1 MGISTAGPSSD
12 EERPGDPVWCLPLQR
27 PGPCC
32 APGHLQE
39 WGHTFSSS
47 QSRVKRGREVVLGC
61 KKTSPSLLMF
71 MSNVNFTLK
80 VEHPSVTQP
89 NLRQILS
96 GLSAKCAAIKW
107 DGCVMMLSEWS
118 SQSHTSHPTQW
129 TQLCCSDGHKEGINT
144 LDITLEW
151 SWWTYEAIKLMY
163 CKVMAAL
170 IGPGFYK
177 IKKRCSSSFISLL
190 KPMHFKWAKY
200 LDHGH
205 VFCSCNAVMLG
216 TCPGITV
223 TVMVMNIVP
232 ILYYCLSPIPRPVA
246 GL

>member
-1 MGISTAGPSSD
+1 MYLSHYQCYNGGYLLPVHHQMR
-12 EERPGDPVWCLPLQR
+12 RPGDPVWCLPLQR

-71 MSNVNFTLK
+71 MSHVNFTLK

-96 GLSAKCAAIKW
+96 GLSAKCAAIKC

-118 SQSHTSHPTQW
+118 SQSHTSHPV
-129 TQLCCSDGHKEGINT
+129 SGHN
-144 LDITLEW
+144 
-151 SWWTYEAIKLMY
+151 Y
-163 CKVMAAL
+163 AAQ
-170 IGPGFYK
+170 
-177 IKKRCSSSFISLL
+177 
-190 KPMHFKWAKY
+190 M
-200 LDHGH
+200 
-205 VFCSCNAVMLG
+205 
-216 TCPGITV
+216 V
-223 TVMVMNIVP
+223 TRRVLTPWI
-232 ILYYCLSPIPRPVA
+232 
-246 GL
+246 